1 MVPKPYT
8 AVCPASLFNISRLVS
23 CKNRQINRTRPVED
37 KKRERPT
44 EPERSC
50 HYSLSVEDRSESR
63 PTGRN
68 GLRTACDV
76 SSMPRAEHRVPCRP
90 SHSAPAKRI
99 VGRPRRK
106 NRSTESSSVPRIR
119 RASVADRGRKTGRRR
134 PSAAF
139 PSFQS
144 HERAGDGP
152 HGTQRDPRHEVP
164 VAKGV
169 YSSLPIAA
177 TAFCTVAMKRSA
189 SAAPTTRPT
198 SSPFSSRIR
207 KVG

>member
-23 CKNRQINRTRPVED
+23 CKNRQINRTHPAGD
-37 KKRERPT
+37 KKRERPA

-76 SSMPRAEHRVPCRP
+76 SSMPRAEHKAPCRP

-99 VGRPRRK
+99 VGRPGRK
-106 NRSTESSSVPRIR
+106 NRPTESSSVPRIR
-119 RASVADRGRKTGRRR
+119 RASVADRAGGQAGDDHPPRFHLFRRTNGQATGRTAR
-134 PSAAF
+134 
-139 PSFQS
+139 
-144 HERAGDGP
+144 
-152 HGTQRDPRHEVP
+152 
-164 VAKGV
+164 KG
-169 YSSLPIAA
+169 SPD
-177 TAFCTVAMKRSA
+177 
-189 SAAPTTRPT
+189 TRPR
-198 SSPFSSRIR
+198 SREASTPPCR
-207 KVG
+207 